1 MGVQESTCT
10 SLQLHWCQIQL
21 PASSQP
27 GNMGMR
33 AMICATI
40 GGAVCCLNLPKY
52 VLLKFEITTIQ
63 GWQCSFGSP
72 VNNWIFT
79 IIRLLILKYNFN
91 LPRSY
96 NNCGIGILKIT
107 LPKHFSN
114 YSYDSKPPIARIVPG
129 DWMQKLRYFFHW
141 CNQSLQLKIYII
153 LAFSFFSTI
162 ILIIKIIKKYLLFPT
177 FNSPMRYVLVLAAYK
192 KWAKSP
198 N

>member
-1 MGVQESTCT
+1 MSNTTSCFKSTWKHGDEGYDLCYYWWCRLLFESSKICIAQVWDYYN
-10 SLQLHWCQIQL
+10 SR
-21 PASSQP
+21 
-27 GNMGMR
+27 M
-33 AMICATI
+33 AMQFW
-40 GGAVCCLNLPKY
+40 K
-52 VLLKFEITTIQ
+52 
-63 GWQCSFGSP
+63 S

-192 KWAKSP
+192 KWARSP